1 MLRWRLIAV
10 LAVSVHWLSACGPAT
25 AFPPPAPSPVST
37 WSLRL
42 TQTGGFA
49 GVHLEMEL
57 SSDGHLAARDE
68 RSGRTA
74 SQQLPEDVVRQIS
87 HLLADA
93 RLGQNQP
100 LPSMCAD
107 CFIYRLEITATN
119 GSVIVQADDSNLNE
133 SGAAE
138 LIDALRQVRDQ
149 ALSSAS

>member
-1 MLRWRLIAV
+1 
-10 LAVSVHWLSACGPAT
+10 
-25 AFPPPAPSPVST
+25 
-37 WSLRL
+37 
-42 TQTGGFA
+42 
-49 GVHLEMEL
+49 MEL

-74 SQQLPEDVVRQIS
+74 SQQLPQDVVRQIG

-93 RLGQNQP
+93 RLGQNRP

-119 GSVIVQADDSNLNE
+119 GSVIVQADDSNLGE

>member
-1 MLRWRLIAV
+1 MPL
-10 LAVSVHWLSACGPAT
+10 
-25 AFPPPAPSPVST
+25 
-37 WSLRL
+37 
-42 TQTGGFA
+42 
-49 GVHLEMEL
+49 
-57 SSDGHLAARDE
+57 SDGVPVPGFLRHIGTSWVVVSESGAAFIVDC
-68 RSGRTA
+68 GT
-74 SQQLPEDVVRQIS
+74 EDVVRQIS

-107 CFIYRLEITATN
+107 CFIYRLEISATN
-119 GSVIVQADDSNLNE
+119 GSVIVQADDSNLGE